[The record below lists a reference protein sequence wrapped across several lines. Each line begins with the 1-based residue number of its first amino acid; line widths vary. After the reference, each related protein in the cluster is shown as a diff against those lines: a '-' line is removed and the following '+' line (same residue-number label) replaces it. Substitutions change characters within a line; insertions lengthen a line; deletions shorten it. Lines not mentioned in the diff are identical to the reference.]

1 VSRSAP
7 QQPDQCWYSS
17 WEPVAEPT
25 SRQVLTAHG
34 SSRRPK
40 TSRRHAPG
48 RQAALGRG
56 AQGAP
61 APRAAKAGTAG
72 SASGVRRP
80 GGGAGL
86 DERGQAEGRARGSLR
101 GALQA
106 RLQRVVT
113 HLPQLHLQLL
123 LLPPAQRPPA
133 GPASVAV
140 LFSGSALRFRR
151 HYRDDR
157 GGLGSPPDGSRE
169 QVCGAAVIAA
179 ALLCAGSG
187 ACRSRAPALLP
198 ARQRGCVHTGAT
210 AAGTAA

>member
-133 GPASVAV
+133 GPA
-140 LFSGSALRFRR
+140 FSGGALRFRR
-151 HYRDDR
+151 RCRDDR